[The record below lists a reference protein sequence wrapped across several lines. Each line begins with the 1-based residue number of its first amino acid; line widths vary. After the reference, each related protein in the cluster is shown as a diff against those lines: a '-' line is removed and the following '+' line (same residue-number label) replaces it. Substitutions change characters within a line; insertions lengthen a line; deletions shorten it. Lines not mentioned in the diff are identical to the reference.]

1 MITERENFIFG
12 SYAMALDTWVLDP
25 SVEFAIKGDADTIN
39 AMADGPRKTASI
51 KEWTERYHMAR
62 SSMPRCSREAYALA
76 AKLFNNTL
84 VKAHA
89 RGARLDE
96 AVVTADAVC
105 AVVSVV

>member
-1 MITERENFIFG
+1 MTTERENFIFG

-25 SVEFAIKGDADTIN
+25 SVEFSIKGDADTIN
-39 AMADGPRKTASI
+39 AMADGPHKTASI

-62 SSMPRCSREAYALA
+62 SSMPRFSPEAYALT

-84 VKAHA
+84 MKAQVKG
-89 RGARLDE
+89 RRLDE
-96 AVVTADAVC
+96 DMLTAEAVC